1 MKESKNENIKEMN
14 KEKEEIRLTQLTKSS
29 G

>member
-1 MKESKNENIKEMN
+1 MNENNNENLKEMN
-14 KEKEEIRLTQLTKSS
+14 KEKEEIRLTQLTESS

>member
-1 MKESKNENIKEMN
+1 MNEKNNETLKEMN

>member
-1 MKESKNENIKEMN
+1 MNEKNNEILKEMN

>member
-1 MKESKNENIKEMN
+1 MIENISENPKETN
-14 KEKEEIRLTQLTKSS
+14 KGKEEIRLTQLTKSS